1 MYPPPATGYRERRY
15 TAQDGLSLYFRDYG
29 DALSTVRPVLCLGG
43 LTRNSK
49 DFHDFATRLAGRRR
63 VVCPDYR
70 GRGRSDYDPDWRH
83 YRSEVYAGDLFHL
96 LAAANLHGV
105 VICGISLGGLLA
117 MGLAV
122 LAPALIAG
130 VILNDVGPEVDQA
143 GLSRILDYVGH
154 DHPQADLKTAAAYLR
169 KLQPGLQL
177 GGEEAWRA
185 FAAATFREAADGLL
199 HVDWDVRLARALDH
213 DVPDLWPYYGAL
225 KPLPDLWPY
234 YGALKPLPVLA
245 LRGARSDVLTAETF
259 ERMAAAKPD
268 LIRVT
273 VPGVGHVPSLGHPQV
288 ERAIDDF
295 LSEIDLRA

>member
-1 MYPPPATGYRERRY
+1 MSPAEAFRERRY

-29 DALSTVRPVLCLGG
+29 DALSAARPVLCLGG

-49 DFHDFATRLAGRRR
+49 DFHDFATRLAERRR

-70 GRGRSDYDPDWRH
+70 GRGRSDYDPDWRN

-96 LAAANLHGV
+96 LAVANLHGV
-105 VICGISLGGLLA
+105 VICGNSLGGLLA

-122 LAPALIAG
+122 LAPSLIAG
-130 VILNDVGPEVDQA
+130 VILNDVGPELDHA

-199 HVDWDVRLARALDH
+199 HVDWDVRLARALDQ
-213 DVPDLWPYYGAL
+213 DV
-225 KPLPDLWPY
+225 PDLWPY

-273 VPGVGHVPSLGHPQV
+273 VLGVGHVPALDHPQV

-295 LSEIDLRA
+295 LREIDLRA

>member
-1 MYPPPATGYRERRY
+1 MGPPPVTGFRERRY

-29 DALSTVRPVLCLGG
+29 DALSAARPVLCLGG

-49 DFHDFATRLAGRRR
+49 DFHDFSTRLSERRR

-70 GRGRSDYDPDWRH
+70 GRGRSDYDPDWRN
-83 YRSEVYAGDLFHL
+83 YRAEVYAGDLFHL

-130 VILNDVGPEVDQA
+130 VILNDVGPEVDRA
-143 GLSRILDYVGH
+143 GLRRILDYVGH
-154 DHPQADLKTAAAYLR
+154 DHPQADLKAAAVYLR
-169 KLQPGLQL
+169 KRQPGLDL
-177 GGEEAWRA
+177 GSEEAWRA
-185 FAAATFREAADGLL
+185 FAAATFREADDGLL

-213 DVPDLWPYYGAL
+213 DV
-225 KPLPDLWPY
+225 PDLWPY

-259 ERMAAAKPD
+259 ERMAEAKPD

-273 VPGVGHVPSLGHPQV
+273 VPGAGHVPSLDHPQV

-295 LSEIDLRA
+295 LSEIDLRP

>member
-1 MYPPPATGYRERRY
+1 MDSPPATGFRERRY

-29 DALSTVRPVLCLGG
+29 DALSAARPVLCLGG

-49 DFHDFATRLAGRRR
+49 DFHDFATRLAERRR

-70 GRGRSDYDPDWRH
+70 GRGRSDYDPDWRN

-96 LAAANLHGV
+96 LAVANLHGV
-105 VICGISLGGLLA
+105 VICGNSLGGLLA

-122 LAPALIAG
+122 LAPSLIAG
-130 VILNDVGPEVDQA
+130 VILNDVGPELDHA

-225 KPLPDLWPY
+225 KPLP
-234 YGALKPLPVLA
+234 VLA

-273 VPGVGHVPSLGHPQV
+273 IPGVGHVPSLGHPQV

-295 LSEIDLRA
+295 LSEIDLRP